1 MSGGVDSSVAAALLA
16 REGRSI
22 VGFSM
27 QLVDRLAGEAERYG
41 RCCSPDD
48 FRDARSVADRLGFP
62 HYVLD
67 MEDEFKRHVLQPF
80 AEDYAAGLT
89 PSPCLRCNTFV
100 KFDALWERAR
110 AVGAASVATGHYAIL
125 ERNARSGRTLL
136 RAAADPDK
144 DQSYFLFDL
153 SDEQRARTGFP
164 LGGMTKD
171 EVRAIA
177 RSFDLATA
185 EKPESMDLCFVTEG
199 ESYRD
204 VLTRSGLG
212 ETAVAGEIV
221 NTSGR
226 VLATHPG
233 IEQFTVG
240 QRRGLGVS
248 TGEKLYVIGLDAA
261 RARVVVGNEADLY
274 REACT
279 VERVRW
285 IPFER
290 PAGPQR
296 ATVRIRSSHAGAS
309 ATVTDRGDGTATVS
323 FDEAQRAVTPGQAAV
338 FYDGDLVLGGGW
350 IVTTS
355 ASPSAHEPLPGMRL
369 QHSAQPRPREEVLG
383 LRVAPVEDLPRG
395 RKQRILIF

>member
-1 MSGGVDSSVAAALLA
+1 MTTKLTAIAMSGGVDSSVAAALLSK
-16 REGRSI
+16 EGRPL

-27 QLVDRLAGEAERYG
+27 QLVGRLAGESERYG

-62 HYVLD
+62 HYILD
-67 MEDEFKRHVLQPF
+67 MEDDFQRHVLEPF
-80 AEDYAAGLT
+80 AADYAAGRT

-100 KFDALWERAR
+100 KFDALWERAA

-125 ERNARSGRTLL
+125 ERDARTGRTLL
-136 RAAADPDK
+136 RSATDPDK

-153 SDEQRARTGFP
+153 SDEQRARAEFP

-171 EVRAIA
+171 EVRALA
-177 RSFDLATA
+177 REFALTTA

-204 VLTRSGLG
+204 VLARAGLG
-212 ETAVAGEIV
+212 PKPSAGEIV
-221 NTSGR
+221 DVEGR
-226 VLATHPG
+226 VIATHGG

-240 QRRGLGVS
+240 QRRGLGVA
-248 TGEKLYVIGLDAA
+248 TGDKLYVIGLDAA
-261 RARVVVGNEADLY
+261 RARVVVGDEAGLY
-274 REACT
+274 RESCT

-290 PAGPQR
+290 PGGPLP
-296 ATVRIRSSHAGAS
+296 AAVRIRSSHAGAG
-309 ATVTDRGDGTATVS
+309 AVVTDRGDGTATVS
-323 FDEAQRAVTPGQAAV
+323 FDEAQRAVTSGQAAV

-350 IVTTS
+350 IT
-355 ASPSAHEPLPGMRL
+355 G
-369 QHSAQPRPREEVLG
+369 
-383 LRVAPVEDLPRG
+383 
-395 RKQRILIF
+395 